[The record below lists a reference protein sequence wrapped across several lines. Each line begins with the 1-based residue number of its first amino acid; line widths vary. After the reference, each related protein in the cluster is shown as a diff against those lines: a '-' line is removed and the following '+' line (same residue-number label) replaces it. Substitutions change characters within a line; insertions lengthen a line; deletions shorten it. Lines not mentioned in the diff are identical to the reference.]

1 MSTVTII
8 SSMTANRGIGLNNEL
23 IVRSKED
30 LSYFKKKTMHKP
42 LLMGRKTFD
51 SLPGLLPGRH
61 HSVITSNHEL
71 LKNKHMNPNLY
82 YTNKCVKDYILDFKG
97 LDDGRELCVIG
108 GGDIFTQALDYCD
121 KINLTVFNTQK
132 EADTFFPLIPSSY
145 TLVSKV
151 KIDELTTRYF
161 YSRIKYV

>member
-8 SSMTANRGIGLNNEL
+8 SSMTTNRGIGLNNEL

-42 LLMGRKTFD
+42 LLMGRKTFE
-51 SLPGLLPGRH
+51 SLPGVLPGRH

-82 YTNKCVKDYILDFKG
+82 YTNKSVKDYILDFKG

-108 GGDIFTQALDYCD
+108 GGEVFTQSLDYAD
-121 KINLTVFNTQK
+121 KINLTVFDIEK
-132 EADTFFPLIPSSY
+132 EADTFFPIIPSNY
-145 TLVSKV
+145 ILVSKV
-151 KIDELTTRYF
+151 RVDELTTRHF
-161 YSRIKYV
+161 YSRIKHV